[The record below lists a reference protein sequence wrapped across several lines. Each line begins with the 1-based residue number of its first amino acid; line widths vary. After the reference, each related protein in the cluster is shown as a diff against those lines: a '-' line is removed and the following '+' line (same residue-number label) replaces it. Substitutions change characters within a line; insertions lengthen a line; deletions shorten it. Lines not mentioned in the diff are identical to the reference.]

1 MRCSLLT
8 SSRPARSYSYGSDRS
23 SREGASLLL
32 QAFSSLYKM
41 FVYWLEQVTWPTL
54 GKGIMSHAAKGMETG
69 SRKNGGH

>member
-1 MRCSLLT
+1 MAVT
-8 SSRPARSYSYGSDRS
+8 EVPE
-23 SREGASLLL
+23 RE
-32 QAFSSLYKM
+32 QAYFCKRFLSLYKM